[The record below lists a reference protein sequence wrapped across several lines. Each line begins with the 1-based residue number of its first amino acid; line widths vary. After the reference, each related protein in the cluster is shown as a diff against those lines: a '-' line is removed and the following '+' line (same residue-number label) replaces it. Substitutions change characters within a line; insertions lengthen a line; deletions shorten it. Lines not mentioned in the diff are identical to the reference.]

1 MAGRERGGVAIAIGV
16 ALAAGCG
23 TSAPAPKPSGCVT
36 DVSAGMHTFTCEGLD
51 TQIFV
56 PSPCEAPGCGLI
68 LELHGDTG
76 TGPLFEANMG
86 LMPLGN
92 QNGYIVLAPTGPPL
106 AGQVGSTWTLAEDD
120 KLMSII
126 DTVAGVF
133 GTDATKT
140 HVTGFSRG
148 GYVTWRLMCEHADRF
163 ASIAPGAG
171 GSAPGGDCLG
181 VDEVSCPFDASM
193 PGGMPS
199 HAVPV
204 LALMGRLDAAVPLA
218 CTTRIRDQAIA
229 AWGLGAV
236 QLLDGDAKYSH
247 NHWGAGNGNG
257 LVETFEHSYETA
269 NPGPESSFLGHC
281 IPGSMF
287 DPQAPQYAVACAPPN
302 AFAWGAQVM
311 RFFIRTGSGITE

>member
-1 MAGRERGGVAIAIGV
+1 
-16 ALAAGCG
+16 
-23 TSAPAPKPSGCVT
+23 
-36 DVSAGMHTFTCEGLD
+36 
-51 TQIFV
+51 
-56 PSPCEAPGCGLI
+56 
-68 LELHGDTG
+68 
-76 TGPLFEANMG
+76 MG

-92 QNGYIVLAPTGPPL
+92 QNGYIVVAPTGPPL

-171 GSAPGGDCLG
+171 GSAPGGDCMG

>member
-1 MAGRERGGVAIAIGV
+1 MAGRGIGSVAVAIAV
-16 ALAAGCG
+16 ALAVGCG
-23 TSAPAPKPSGCVT
+23 NSAPAPRPSGCIT

-56 PSPCEAPGCGLI
+56 PSQCGAPGCGLI

-92 QNGYIVLAPTGPPL
+92 VNGYIVIAPTGPPL
-106 AGQVGSTWTLAEDD
+106 ADQVGSTWTTAEDD
-120 KLMSII
+120 KLMAIV

-133 GTDATKT
+133 ATDVTKT

-171 GSAPGGDCLG
+171 GSAPGGDCMG

-199 HAVPV
+199 RQVPV
-204 LALMGRLDAAVPLA
+204 LALMGRLDEAVPLA

-229 AWGLGAV
+229 AWGLGGV
-236 QLLDGDAKYSH
+236 QLLDGDTSYSH

-257 LVETFEHSYETA
+257 VVETFEHSYETA
-269 NPGPESSFLGHC
+269 DPGPESSFLGHC
-281 IPGSMF
+281 IPGSTF
-287 DPQAPQYAVACAPPN
+287 DPQAPQYAIACAPPN
-302 AFAWGAQVM
+302 AFTWGAQVM
-311 RFFIRTGSGITE
+311 RFFIRTGPGLSE

>member
-1 MAGRERGGVAIAIGV
+1 MARFGIGSVAVSIGV
-16 ALAAGCG
+16 ALIVGCG
-23 TSAPAPKPSGCVT
+23 KSAPNAKPAGCVT
-36 DVSAGMHTFTCEGLD
+36 DVSAGLHTFTCEGLD

-56 PSPCEAPGCGLI
+56 PSQCEAPGCGLI

-92 QNGYIVLAPTGPPL
+92 LNGYIVIAPTGPPL

-120 KLMSII
+120 TLMSIV

-133 GTDATKT
+133 GTDAAKT

-171 GSAPGGDCLG
+171 GSAPGGDCMG

-199 HAVPV
+199 RQVPV
-204 LALMGRLDAAVPLA
+204 LALMGRLDQAVPLA

-229 AWGLGAV
+229 TWGLGGV
-236 QLLDGDAKYSH
+236 QLLDGDDKYAH
-247 NHWGAGNGNG
+247 NHWGPGNGNG
-257 LVETFEHSYETA
+257 LIETFEHGYETA
-269 NPGPESSFLGHC
+269 DPGPESSFLGHC
-281 IPGSMF
+281 IPGSTF
-287 DPQAPQYAVACAPPN
+287 DPQAPQYAIACAPPD
-302 AFAWGAQVM
+302 AFTWGAQVM

>member
-1 MAGRERGGVAIAIGV
+1 MARLGIGSVAVAIGV
-16 ALAAGCG
+16 ALAVGCG
-23 TSAPAPKPSGCVT
+23 KSAPAPKPAGCVT

-56 PSPCEAPGCGLI
+56 PSQCGAPGCGLI

-92 QNGYIVLAPTGPPL
+92 VNGYIVIAPTGPPL
-106 AGQVGSTWTLAEDD
+106 ADQVGSTWTLAEDD
-120 KLMSII
+120 KLMSIL

-171 GSAPGGDCLG
+171 GSAPGGDCMG

-199 HAVPV
+199 RQVPV
-204 LALMGRLDAAVPLA
+204 LALMGRLDQAVPLA

-236 QLLDGDAKYSH
+236 QLLDGDVNYAH
-247 NHWGAGNGNG
+247 NHWGPANGNG
-257 LVETFEHSYETA
+257 LLETFEHSYETVD
-269 NPGPESSFLGHC
+269 PGPESSFLGHC
-281 IPGSMF
+281 IPGSTF
-287 DPQAPQYAVACAPPN
+287 DPQAPQYAIACAPPD
-302 AFAWGAQVM
+302 AFTWGAQVM

>member
-1 MAGRERGGVAIAIGV
+1 MAGRGMGSVAVALGV

-23 TSAPAPKPSGCVT
+23 NSPPAPQASGCVT
-36 DVSAGMHTFTCEGLD
+36 DVSAGMHTFTCEGLE

-56 PSPCEAPGCGLI
+56 PSQCGSPGCGLI

-92 QNGYIVLAPTGPPL
+92 VNGYIVVAPTGPAL

-133 GTDATKT
+133 STDAMKT
-140 HVTGFSRG
+140 HATGFSRG

-171 GSAPGGDCLG
+171 GSAPGGDCMG

-204 LALMGRLDAAVPLA
+204 LALMGRLDEAVPLA

-229 AWGLGAV
+229 AWGLGSV
-236 QLLDGDAKYSH
+236 QLLDGDDRYSH
-247 NHWGAGNGNG
+247 NHWGPGNGNG
-257 LVETFEHSYETA
+257 LVETFEHSYETVD
-269 NPGPESSFLGHC
+269 PGPESSFLGHC
-281 IPGSMF
+281 IPGSTF
-287 DPQAPQYAVACAPPN
+287 DPQAPQYAVACAPPD

-311 RFFIRTGSGITE
+311 RFFIRNPGS